1 MASNLAVRSGARRQL
16 ARDLFAGFV
25 GGLAALVGDAIA
37 RTAFGTVILAQ
48 IAVDAA
54 SSILPTSWFGYLL
67 DQLQRDAKPLLY
79 SGVLAGELL
88 AYVIIA
94 CLAAT
99 LARRAPEPLERAV
112 RLCLAIGMALTAQV
126 AAATLLVAFTD
137 ATPPPDGWAAYIGVA
152 GGVSAAFGLGTEGF
166 RLWFFTEPATREVPE
181 SGGRLISRR
190 RLLRQ
195 GSGLAVVVLAGLFV
209 SRVILDRF
217 GSVVKSSR
225 RGAPSP
231 PVTNNDDFYKVTKN
245 LFDPNITEGDWH
257 LDVDGL
263 VLRPLSLSLADIRA
277 RPANQT
283 YNTFECI
290 SNQVAGN
297 LISNALWTG
306 IALRSLLEEAGV
318 QPSARFLKF
327 ESVDGY
333 TESLPLELALDQ
345 KVRLVYEMNG
355 VPLPS
360 GHGFPLRV
368 VAPGK
373 YGMKQP
379 KWLRR
384 ITLIDK
390 DELGYWEQRGWDEA
404 ARVKTMSRI
413 DVPADGDV
421 SSEGSTTLYGIA
433 FSGDQ
438 GISRVEVSSDG
449 GKTWN
454 DASLSPPLSSW
465 SWVLW
470 NFDWFARRGDHQ
482 LVVRATDG
490 NSAVQEAREQDTLP
504 SGASGY
510 HRVNVSVQPTLT

>member
-1 MASNLAVRSGARRQL
+1 MASNVAVSSGAREQL
-16 ARDLFAGFV
+16 ERDLLAGFV
-25 GGLAALVGDAIA
+25 GGLAALVADAIA
-37 RTAFGTVILAQ
+37 RTVFGTVILAQ

-67 DQLQRDAKPLLY
+67 DQFQSDAKPLLY
-79 SGVLAGELL
+79 GGVLAGELL
-88 AYVIIA
+88 AYVVIA
-94 CLAAT
+94 CLAAA
-99 LARRAPEPLERAV
+99 LSRRAPEPLERIV
-112 RLCLAIGMALTAQV
+112 RLSLAIVMALTVQV

-137 ATPPPDGWAAYIGVA
+137 AAPPPDGWPAYIGVA
-152 GGVSAAFGLGTEGF
+152 GGVSAAFGLGMEGF
-166 RLWFFTEPATREVPE
+166 RLWFFMQPATREAAEP
-181 SGGRLISRR
+181 SGRHISRR

-195 GSGLAVVVLAGLFV
+195 GSSLAVVVLAGLFV

-217 GSVVKSSR
+217 TSVVKSSR
-225 RGAPSP
+225 GAPSP
-231 PVTNNDDFYKVTKN
+231 PITNNDDFYKVTKN
-245 LFDPNITEGDWH
+245 LFDTNISEADWR

-290 SNQVAGN
+290 SNQVGGN

-306 IALRSLLEEAGV
+306 IALRSLLDEAGV
-318 QPSARFLKF
+318 QPSALFLKF
-327 ESVDGY
+327 ESADGY

-379 KWLRR
+379 KWLTR

-390 DELGYWEQRGWDEA
+390 DELGFWEQRGWDEE

-413 DVPADGDV
+413 DVPADGDLL
-421 SSEGSTTLYGIA
+421 SEGSITLYGIA
-433 FSGDQ
+433 FSGDR

-449 GKTWN
+449 GQTWN

-470 NFDWFARRGDHQ
+470 NFSWSARQGDHQ
-482 LVVRATDG
+482 LAVRATDG
-490 NSAVQEAREQDTLP
+490 NGAVQDASEQDTVP

-510 HRVNVSVQPTLT
+510 HRVNVSVQPTPT